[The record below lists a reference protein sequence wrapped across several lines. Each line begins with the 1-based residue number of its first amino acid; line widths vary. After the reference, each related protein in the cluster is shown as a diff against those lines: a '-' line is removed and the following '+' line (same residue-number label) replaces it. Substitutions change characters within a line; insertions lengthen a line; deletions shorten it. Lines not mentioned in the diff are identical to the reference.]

1 MIVFTSKLYIIYPKT
16 ISFKHQGFIMSRPP
30 SRTNTA
36 NRIVEASLQ
45 LFNEQGERNISTNH
59 IASHMGISPG
69 NLYYH
74 FNNKDE
80 IIIQLFKR
88 YSHEL
93 LDYLSKAKL
102 PESIEQMIDYMM
114 GIYDVMWEYRFLFS
128 DVNTLLN
135 RSVELV
141 GEHNEFTRAKIA
153 PLLVKLFTQWH
164 SLGMIDIDERGKQ
177 DLSINIWL
185 VTKYW
190 FDFDSSMQPDVKITE
205 QAKYRG
211 VYRSLSL
218 IRPYVRPEHR
228 AEFDALLVAK

>member
-1 MIVFTSKLYIIYPKT
+1 
-16 ISFKHQGFIMSRPP
+16 MSRPP
-30 SRTNTA
+30 ARTNTA
-36 NRIVEASLQ
+36 NRIVEASLY

-93 LDYLSKAKL
+93 LEYFAKAKL
-102 PESIEQMIDYMM
+102 PETISQMSDYML
-114 GIYDVMWEYRFLFS
+114 GIYDVMWNYRFLFS

-153 PLLVKLFTQWH
+153 PLSVKI
-164 SLGMIDIDERGKQ
+164 LGQLHDLGVIEIDERGKH
-177 DLSINIWL
+177 DLATNFWL
-185 VTKYW
+185 ITKYW
-190 FDFDSSMQPDVKITE
+190 FDFDSSMQPHMKITE
-205 QAKYRG
+205 EAKHRG

-218 IRPYVRPEHR
+218 LRPYVREAHR
-228 AEFDALLVAK
+228 AEFDNLLVPQ